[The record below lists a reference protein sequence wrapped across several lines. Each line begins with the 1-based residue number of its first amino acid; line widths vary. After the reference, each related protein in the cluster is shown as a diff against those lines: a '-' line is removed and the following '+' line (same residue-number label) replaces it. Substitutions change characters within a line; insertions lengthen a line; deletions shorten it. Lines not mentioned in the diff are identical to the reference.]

1 MTINF
6 SVTPLIFQLR
16 EHNIVLNFFAYSVKD
31 KLCEKNWDVG
41 ISKDMH
47 AHSGYA
53 PVLFYQLPY
62 AYASIIMS

>member
-31 KLCEKNWDVG
+31 KLCEK
-41 ISKDMH
+41 KLRCRH
-47 AHSGYA
+47 
-53 PVLFYQLPY
+53 F
-62 AYASIIMS
+62 